1 MNYLYLITLLF
12 TFLNLAFA
20 AELGLKTLII
30 SAKGSDVAAIK
41 LSLDSYGILYDHVE
55 LKINELQGNLSLYDS
70 KKNPKYNMIVLASG
84 KLTLKDDS
92 SNYVSVLNDEQW
104 AYLDQYEIDN
114 KVRRVT
120 ISDSSDSTLGISI
133 YDTNKWGTSNTQNL
147 IKADNSIANEMFNNA
162 GLKFN
167 APINTKG

>member
-70 KKNPKYNMIVLASG
+70 KKKSKI
-84 KLTLKDDS
+84 
-92 SNYVSVLNDEQW
+92 
-104 AYLDQYEIDN
+104 
-114 KVRRVT
+114 
-120 ISDSSDSTLGISI
+120 
-133 YDTNKWGTSNTQNL
+133 
-147 IKADNSIANEMFNNA
+147 
-162 GLKFN
+162 
-167 APINTKG
+167 